1 MDKGGVVNYRRQGM
15 FTEWCEM
22 NTSTMENMYG
32 KNKSTFEKSKWKQYF
47 QKNEIW
53 FENQQKN

>member
-32 KNKSTFEKSKWKQYF
+32 KNKSTFEKSK
-47 QKNEIW
+47 
-53 FENQQKN
+53 